1 MRESPP
7 PLSFPPGGGEL
18 PLANQLVPGVGGGVG
33 DRGGGIGLGKEDF
46 FAPRFVSGVWGGW
59 KARRELQWRQRRRAA
74 VVELGKVAR
83 RPLEV
88 ARAGGLRRA
97 AVAVVGAVRSA
108 VFSSVRGAAGG
119 LGWGVGETRVCVCVC
134 GGEGGRWRGQSRA
147 TSSAEPR
154 AGGERRG
161 PASAWRARSRGRA
174 ASGDS
179 SRGEGGRKGALRP
192 ASSRMAGRR
201 VTPRGRAAGT
211 LGSERARRSLPRC
224 FWTQPRSWVTNPPRR
239 PLPARRGAALV
250 TREEGD

>member
-1 MRESPP
+1 MEGSEGATVAAAAAGSR
-7 PLSFPPGGGEL
+7 
-18 PLANQLVPGVGGGVG
+18 GGVG
-33 DRGGGIGLGKEDF
+33 KSCEAAAGSCAGWRAAPSGCCGSGRCALCRVLQRARRGGRI
-46 FAPRFVSGVWGGW
+46 
-59 KARRELQWRQRRRAA
+59 
-74 VVELGKVAR
+74 
-83 RPLEV
+83 
-88 ARAGGLRRA
+88 
-97 AVAVVGAVRSA
+97 
-108 VFSSVRGAAGG
+108 
-119 LGWGVGETRVCVCVC
+119 GVGSGGDEGGGCSPGVCVCVC
-134 GGEGGRWRGQSRA
+134 VCVVAGGRGGRRGQSRA

-161 PASAWRARSRGRA
+161 PASAWRARTRGRA

-179 SRGEGGRKGALRP
+179 SRGAGGRKGALRP
-192 ASSRMAGRR
+192 ASSRLAGRR